1 MREKQRG
8 LEMPVPPPRW
18 HRTNERTWR
27 FEGELEEEGGA
38 RVKRKRVGGGGVQ
51 RRGVRQR

>member
-27 FEGELEEEGGA
+27 FEGELEED
-38 RVKRKRVGGGGVQ
+38 VK
-51 RRGVRQR
+51 GVRG